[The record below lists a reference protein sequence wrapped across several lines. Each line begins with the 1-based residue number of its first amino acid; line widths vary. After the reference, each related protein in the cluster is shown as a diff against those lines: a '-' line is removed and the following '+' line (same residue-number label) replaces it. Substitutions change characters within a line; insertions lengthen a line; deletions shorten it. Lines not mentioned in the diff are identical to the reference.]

1 MSLRRLLIANR
12 GEIAVRIMRA
22 CRELGIET
30 VAVYSDADAEAP
42 HVRAADHA
50 VHLGAAPAR
59 DSYLDSDK
67 VIAAALSAGADAIHP
82 GYGFLSERAHF
93 ARACEAAG
101 LVFVGP
107 PASSLERMGSKIGA
121 RRLMIEAGVPVVPG
135 ETPADQSD
143 ASLEVAIA
151 RVGFPAII
159 KPSAGGG
166 GIGMKVV
173 RTASEISDAL
183 AAARREA
190 KASFGDNT
198 LYVERLIERPRHVEI
213 QIFADA
219 HGNVVHLFERE
230 CSAQRRHQK
239 MVEESPC
246 PALSPSVRSAMG
258 QAAVAAA
265 RAVGY
270 RNAGTC
276 EFLLEGEGDA
286 ARFYFLEMNTRLQVE
301 HPVTECVVGVDLVH
315 AQLAVAGG
323 APLPFTQDNLSQRG
337 HAIECRIY
345 AEDPA
350 QGFIPQAGRLL
361 LYREPQGPGI
371 RVDSGV
377 TTGTTVSVHY
387 DPMLAKL
394 IVWGETRETARRR
407 ALAALREF
415 AVLGIRTNI
424 PFLLQLL
431 EHEQFIAATLDTYA
445 EVCREAL
452 AAGLRVRGYLST
464 CFGCPYEGAVAPAQ
478 VAAIARR
485 LLDLGVFEVA
495 ISDTIGVAHPGQV
508 AQVLDAVTGGVPLNQ
523 VALHFHDTRGTALA
537 NVLAGLDYGV
547 TTFDSSAGG
556 LGGCPFAPGAAGN
569 LATEDLLYML
579 DGLGVETGVD
589 LSKAATA
596 SRFIQSHLEHRLP
609 SRYLQSTP
617 S

>member
-315 AQLAVAGG
+315 AQLAAVALSRTTRPWYPGG
-323 APLPFTQDNLSQRG
+323 QRCDDR
-337 HAIECRIY
+337 HN
-345 AEDPA
+345 
-350 QGFIPQAGRLL
+350 
-361 LYREPQGPGI
+361 
-371 RVDSGV
+371 RVG
-377 TTGTTVSVHY
+377 
-387 DPMLAKL
+387 
-394 IVWGETRETARRR
+394 
-407 ALAALREF
+407 ALRSDAGE
-415 AVLGIRTNI
+415 ADRLG
-424 PFLLQLL
+424 
-431 EHEQFIAATLDTYA
+431 
-445 EVCREAL
+445 
-452 AAGLRVRGYLST
+452 
-464 CFGCPYEGAVAPAQ
+464 
-478 VAAIARR
+478 
-485 LLDLGVFEVA
+485 
-495 ISDTIGVAHPGQV
+495 
-508 AQVLDAVTGGVPLNQ
+508 
-523 VALHFHDTRGTALA
+523 
-537 NVLAGLDYGV
+537 
-547 TTFDSSAGG
+547 
-556 LGGCPFAPGAAGN
+556 
-569 LATEDLLYML
+569 
-579 DGLGVETGVD
+579 
-589 LSKAATA
+589 
-596 SRFIQSHLEHRLP
+596 
-609 SRYLQSTP
+609 
-617 S
+617 